1 MGDIETTLVATSGS
15 DRSRKL
21 LGEYTQMAIG
31 GYLAE
36 KRAAFPRKNEESV
49 SERR

>member
-1 MGDIETTLVATSGS
+1 MGDIEAALVVAYGS

-36 KRAAFPRKNEESV
+36 KRVAFPREREE
-49 SERR
+49 